1 MFLFMP
7 TVELRTSRP
16 AAGAGT
22 GGVNVTGVTGVF
34 VEGAPPGAGVR

>member
-16 AAGAGT
+16 LAGVGA
-22 GGVNVTGVTGVF
+22 GGVNVTGVF